1 MRGMLRLVGRLAW
14 VVVVLAFM
22 LVAVNATRVVLT
34 ARSDER
40 RASDVIVVL
49 GAAQFDGEPGPVLL
63 ARLEHA
69 KTLRAEGVAPVVM
82 TTGGSRAGDRF
93 TEGGSG
99 LSWLRDQGLP
109 EEDLVAIEEGSDT
122 LSSLQA
128 TAVVMQDR
136 GWDSAVVVTDPSH
149 LLRSV
154 TMLEDQGV
162 DAVGSP
168 APSTP
173 GSGSVW
179 QTVKYTARETLGLTY
194 HQARQLFP

>member
-1 MRGMLRLVGRLAW
+1 MRGMLRLAGRLAW
-14 VVVVLAFM
+14 VVAVLAFV

-49 GAAQFDGEPGPVLL
+49 GAAQFDGEPGPVLQ

-69 KTLRAEGVAPVVM
+69 KTLHSEGVAPVVM

-99 LSWLRDQGLP
+99 LLWLADQGLP
-109 EEDLVAIEEGSDT
+109 EDDLVAIEEGGDT

-128 TAVVMQDR
+128 TAAVMKDR

-149 LLRSV
+149 SLRSV
-154 TMLEDQGV
+154 TMLRDQGV

-173 GSGSVW
+173 GSDDVW
-179 QTVKYTARETLGLTY
+179 QTVKYTARETIGVTF
-194 HQARQLFP
+194 HQVRQLLP

>member
-1 MRGMLRLVGRLAW
+1 MRGMLRLAGRLAW
-14 VVVVLAFM
+14 VVVVLAFV

-34 ARSDER
+34 ARGDER
-40 RASDVIVVL
+40 RASHVIVVL

-69 KTLRAEGVAPVVM
+69 KTLYADGVAPVVI

-99 LSWLRDQGLP
+99 LSWLQDQGLP
-109 EEDLVAIEEGSDT
+109 EEDLVAVEEGSDT
-122 LSSLQA
+122 LSSLEA
-128 TAVVMQDR
+128 TAAVMQDQ
-136 GWDSAVVVTDPSH
+136 GWSSAVVATDPSH
-149 LLRSV
+149 TLRSV
-154 TMLEDQGV
+154 TMLQDQGV

-173 GSGSVW
+173 GSDDFW
-179 QTVKYTARETLGLTY
+179 QTVRYTARETVGLTY
-194 HQARQLFP
+194 HQVQRLVP

>member
-1 MRGMLRLVGRLAW
+1 MRGMLRLAGRLAW
-14 VVVVLAFM
+14 VVVVLAFV

-69 KTLRAEGVAPVVM
+69 KTLHAEGVAPVVM

-99 LSWLRDQGLP
+99 LSWLMDQGLP
-109 EEDLVAIEEGSDT
+109 EEDLIAIEEGSDT

-149 LLRSV
+149 TLRSV
-154 TMLEDQGV
+154 TMLRDQGV

-173 GSGSVW
+173 GSDEVW
-179 QTVKYTARETLGLTY
+179 QTVRYSTRETVGLTY
-194 HQARQLFP
+194 YQALRLVP